1 MNQRVLVLGASRY
14 KFPQEGT
21 GEIIEGCKVHF
32 VEEQSGQEENNI
44 GRIPQSIVMDYDF
57 YEYIASKPLPAICE
71 AEITISM
78 RGKKPTLKIVDFK
91 FVAPIDFQ
99 AAKAEPVKAN

>member
-1 MNQRVLVLGASRY
+1 MQQKVLVLGASRY

-32 VEEQSGQEENNI
+32 VEEKGGEEENNI
-44 GRIPQSIVMDYDF
+44 GRIPQSVIMEFDF
-57 YEYIASKPLPAICE
+57 YDYIKNKPLPAICN

-78 RGKKPTLKIVDFK
+78 RGKKPSLKI
-91 FVAPIDFQ
+91 IDFEFVSAIDFAQ
-99 AAKAEPVKAN
+99 APAAAAAK